1 LPAASEA
8 GGRGVT
14 SVRQLGQLEAAVM
27 DRLWAWD
34 RPALV
39 REVLEDMQRDREIAY
54 TTVMTVMENL
64 HRKGILARERDGRA
78 YRYAPEQTREEHTAA
93 MLEEVLA
100 SSADRSAT
108 LMHFVQHID
117 DSDLAALGAL
127 LDERRK
133 ITKPK
138 QEP

>member
-1 LPAASEA
+1 M
-8 GGRGVT
+8 
-14 SVRQLGQLEAAVM
+14 RQLGQLEAAVM

-39 REVLEDMQRDREIAY
+39 REVLEDLQLERTIAY

-64 HRKGILARERDGRA
+64 HKKGLLTRERDGRA

-100 SSADRSAT
+100 TSADRSAT
-108 LMHFVQHID
+108 LMHFAKHID
-117 DSDLAALGAL
+117 DSELAALGAA
-127 LDERRK
+127 LDARRNGEKAQRER
-133 ITKPK
+133 
-138 QEP
+138 

>member
-1 LPAASEA
+1 M
-8 GGRGVT
+8 
-14 SVRQLGQLEAAVM
+14 RQLGQLEAAVM

-39 REVLEDMQRDREIAY
+39 REVLEDFQRDREIAY

-64 HRKGILARERDGRA
+64 HRKGLLNRERDGRA
-78 YRYAPEQTREEHTAA
+78 YRYAPERTRVEHTAA

-100 SSADRSAT
+100 TSSDRSAT

-117 DSDLAALGAL
+117 DSELAALGAV

-133 ITKPK
+133 TKKPER
-138 QEP
+138 QL

>member
-1 LPAASEA
+1 M
-8 GGRGVT
+8 

-39 REVLEDMQRDREIAY
+39 REVLEDLQRDRAIAY

-64 HRKGILARERDGRA
+64 HRKGFLTRERAGRA
-78 YRYAPEQTREEHTAA
+78 YRYAPERTREEHAVA
-93 MLEEVLA
+93 MMEEVLA
-100 SSADRSAT
+100 TSSDRSAT

-117 DSDLAALGAL
+117 ESELAVLDAV

-133 ITKPK
+133 TKKPK
-138 QEP
+138 RKS